1 MGKQK
6 NARPSLTI
14 QKRLDHCR
22 AELRERGMPAYLITS
37 RMDQVYLTGFDGED
51 GAAVITSRGV
61 HIITDGRFEEA
72 FRLQIPWAQRHL
84 RRNSLAEAV
93 AKVCRKLRLSELHFQ
108 PDDVTVQVNAALR
121 KACRPTRLTGAPPIV
136 NHMRR
141 IKDRSEMK
149 KLRQAISI
157 AEAAFKAAK
166 RKIKIGMTE
175 IEIAALLEFEMKNRG
190 ALGPSFP
197 TIVAEGKNAA
207 LPHAEP
213 GRRVVRKGSLILID
227 WGAISEYY
235 CSDLTRVLFVGR
247 IPPRLAEVYRI
258 VLEAQQK
265 AIKSIAPGK
274 RVCDVDEVAREY
286 ITQKGYGAQFG
297 HGLGH
302 GIGLDIHEDPRIKFG
317 FTDRLEAGMVVT
329 IEPGIYLPGIGGVR
343 IEDDVLV
350 TARGH
355 EVLTHLPKSL
365 ASAVIQ

>member
-6 NARPSLTI
+6 KAKPSLTI
-14 QKRLDHCR
+14 QKRLDRCR
-22 AELRERGMPAYLITS
+22 AELRQRGIPAYLITS
-37 RMDQVYLTGFDGED
+37 RMDQIYLTGFNGED
-51 GAAVITSRGV
+51 GAALITSRGV

-72 FRLQIPWAQRHL
+72 FRLQIPWAQRHM
-84 RRNSLAEAV
+84 RQNSLAETV

-108 PDDVTVQVNAALR
+108 PDDVTVQENAALR
-121 KACRPTRLTGAPPIV
+121 KACRPTRLIGAPPIV
-136 NHMRR
+136 THMRR
-141 IKDRSEMK
+141 IKDRSELK
-149 KLRQAISI
+149 KLRHAISI

-175 IEIAALLEFEMKNRG
+175 MEIAAFLEFEMKKRG
-190 ALGPSFP
+190 ARGPSFP

-213 GRRVVRKGSLILID
+213 GQRRVRRGSLILID

-235 CSDLTRVLFVGR
+235 CSDLTRMLFVGK
-247 IPPRLAEVYRI
+247 IPARLAEVYQI
-258 VLEAQQK
+258 VLEAQQR
-265 AIKSIAPGK
+265 AIESIAPGK
-274 RVCDVDEVAREY
+274 RVCDVDEVARAY
-286 ITQKGYGAQFG
+286 IAQKGYGAEFS

-302 GIGLDIHEDPRIKFG
+302 GIGLDIHEDPRVKYG
-317 FTDRLEAGMVVT
+317 FTDRLEAGMVIT

-350 TARGH
+350 TARGY

-365 ASAVIQ
+365 ASAMIQ

>member
-6 NARPSLTI
+6 NAKPSLTI
-14 QKRLDHCR
+14 QKRLDRCR
-22 AELRERGMPAYLITS
+22 AELRQRRISAYLITS
-37 RMDQVYLTGFDGED
+37 RMDQIYLTGFDGED

>member
-1 MGKQK
+1 MSKQK
-6 NARPSLTI
+6 KAIPSLTI
-14 QKRLDHCR
+14 QERLDCCR
-22 AELRERGMPAYLITS
+22 AELRRRSIPAYLITS
-37 RMDQVYLTGFDGED
+37 RMDQIYLTGFDGED
-51 GAAVITSRGV
+51 GAAVITSRGI

-72 FRLQIPWAQRHL
+72 FRLQSPWAQRHM

-108 PDDVTVQVNAALR
+108 PDDVTVSALAALR
-121 KACRPTRLTGAPPIV
+121 RACRPTRLRGAPPIV
-136 NHMRR
+136 NHMRK
-141 IKDRSEMK
+141 IKDRSELK
-149 KLRQAISI
+149 KLRHAISI
-157 AEAAFKAAK
+157 AEAAFEEA
-166 RKIKIGMTE
+166 RSQIKVGMTE
-175 IEIAALLEFEMKNRG
+175 IEIAALIEFEMKKRG

-213 GRRVVRKGSLILID
+213 GKRVVHKGSPILID
-227 WGAISEYY
+227 WGAINDYY

-247 IPPRLAEVYRI
+247 IPPRLEEVYRI

-265 AIKSIAPGK
+265 AIESIAPGK
-274 RVCDVDEVAREY
+274 RVCDIDEIARTY
-286 ITQKGYGAQFG
+286 IVQKGYGAQFN

-302 GIGLDIHEDPRIKFG
+302 GIGLDIHEDPRVKYG
-317 FTDRLEAGMVVT
+317 FTDRLEAGMVIT